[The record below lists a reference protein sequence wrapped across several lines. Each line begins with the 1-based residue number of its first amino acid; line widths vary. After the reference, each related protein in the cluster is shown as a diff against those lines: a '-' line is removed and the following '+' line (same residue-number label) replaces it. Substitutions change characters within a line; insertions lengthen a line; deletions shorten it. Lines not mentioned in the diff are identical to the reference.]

1 MEKKILIAGFG
12 GQRIL
17 FAGKFLAYIGL
28 NVDTQVAWLP
38 SYGPEMRGGTAN
50 CSIILSDTII
60 GSPIVDK
67 PDILVAMN
75 TPSLDKYVDAVTPGG
90 TIFVDS
96 ALIDRKVE
104 RTDVDVVY
112 IPASSMAT
120 ENNLQGL
127 ANMIITGAIIKK
139 CNITSFENTEAAL
152 EKVVPPT
159 KVKLFEPNKKALTV
173 GYDFVK

>member
-12 GQRIL
+12 GQGIL

-28 NVDTQVAWLP
+28 NEDKQVSWLP

-159 KVKLFEPNKKALTV
+159 KIKLFEPNKKALTV